1 MLLWRAVK
9 QSGKRVILRP
19 ICAANGLEYLAAAG
33 GAFCSEAD
41 RRIRQWLDTPG
52 SWLGVSRKAAAETVN
67 FKGGAGMPPGFLAA
81 LKERFEI
88 AAVDKVGP
96 RARYTL

>member
-9 QSGKRVILRP
+9 QSGKRVIFRP
-19 ICAANGLEYLAAAG
+19 VRTAYGLEYLAAAG
-33 GAFCSEAD
+33 SAFCSEAD
-41 RRIRQWLDTPG
+41 CRIRQWLDTPG

-96 RARYTL
+96 HAGYTL

>member
-1 MLLWRAVK
+1 MLLWRVLK
-9 QSGKRVILRP
+9 QSGKRVIFRP
-19 ICAANGLEYLAAAG
+19 IRTAYGLEYLAAAG

-52 SWLGVSRKAAAETVN
+52 SWLRSSRKAAAETVN
-67 FKGGAGMPPGFLAA
+67 FKGGAGMPPGALAA

-88 AAVDKVGP
+88 ATVDKVGP
-96 RARYTL
+96 HARNTL

>member
-9 QSGKRVILRP
+9 QSGKRVIFRP
-19 ICAANGLEYLAAAG
+19 VCTAYGFEYLAAAG
-33 GAFCSEAD
+33 SAFCSEAD

-52 SWLGVSRKAAAETVN
+52 SWLGVSWKAAAETVN